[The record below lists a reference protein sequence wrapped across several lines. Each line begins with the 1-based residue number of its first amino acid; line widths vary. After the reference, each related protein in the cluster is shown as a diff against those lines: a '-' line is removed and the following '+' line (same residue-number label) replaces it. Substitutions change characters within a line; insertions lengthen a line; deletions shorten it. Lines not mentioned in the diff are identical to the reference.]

1 MNLAPA
7 KPWIK
12 YGGKLSEGPIWA
24 PETESLLWTD
34 ILLGH
39 LYRHDW
45 KTATTERIY
54 EGPLVGGFTRQSDD
68 SLLLFRQNDVAIFN
82 VGETSART
90 VAEFSHDGSTRF
102 NDVIAAPQ
110 GRAFAGTIGKTSD
123 SGGLFRIER
132 DGRIEQVA
140 GGTGISNGLAF
151 SPENDL
157 LYWVC
162 STRRRIFAFPYRCDT
177 GALGEPTVIFQGD
190 ETDGYPDGLTVDS
203 EGNLY
208 NIRWTAQEHGLV
220 ILNPDGKIL
229 HRQALPPRA
238 SSSMCFCGPSLTDA
252 AITSAEDPSD
262 PNRES
267 DLYRI
272 EAMPIAGRVEFR
284 SSVGI

>member
-1 MNLAPA
+1 MDLEPA
-7 KPWIK
+7 KPWIN
-12 YGGKLSEGPIWA
+12 YGGKLSEGPIWDS
-24 PETESLLWTD
+24 ESQSLLWTD

-45 KTATTERIY
+45 KSATTERIY
-54 EGPLVGGFTRQSDD
+54 EGPQVGGFTRQTDGN
-68 SLLLFRQNDVAIFN
+68 LLLFRENDVAIFHP
-82 VGETSART
+82 VAGTTRR
-90 VAEFSHDGSTRF
+90 VAEFQHDGSTRF
-102 NDVIAAPQ
+102 NDVIAAPE
-110 GRAFAGTIGKTSD
+110 GGAFAGTIGKTRD
-123 SGGLFRIER
+123 SGGLFRIDR
-132 DGRIEQVA
+132 DGSITQVA
-140 GGTGISNGLAF
+140 SGTGISNGLAF
-151 SPENDL
+151 SPALDL

-177 GALGEPTVIFQGD
+177 GALGEPKVIFQGD

-229 HRQALPPRA
+229 HRQVIPPRA
-238 SSSMCFCGPSLTDA
+238 SSSLCFCGPTLTDL
-252 AITSAEDPSD
+252 AITSAEDTSD
-262 PNRES
+262 PNREA

-272 EAMPIAGRVEFR
+272 ESMPVAGRVEFL